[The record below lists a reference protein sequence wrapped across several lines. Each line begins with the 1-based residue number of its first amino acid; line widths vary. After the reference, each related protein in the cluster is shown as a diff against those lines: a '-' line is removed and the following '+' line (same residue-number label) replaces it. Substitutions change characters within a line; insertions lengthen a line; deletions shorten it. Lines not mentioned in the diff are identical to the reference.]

1 MCDAFA
7 YRSVLLSIILGL
19 AIAEVL
25 QPFGLLLVSRA
36 GSSGCTRPRVH
47 EAIAPLMA
55 TVIIL
60 FFATVFARL

>member
-1 MCDAFA
+1 MCDAFV

-36 GSSGCTRPRVH
+36 GVRLYAATRP
-47 EAIAPLMA
+47 
-55 TVIIL
+55 
-60 FFATVFARL
+60 